1 VVVDETTL
9 VNIVLKDGSID
20 LTYERLK
27 AKLKEH

>member
-1 VVVDETTL
+1 MADETTL
-9 VNIVLKDGSID
+9 VNIGLKDGSID